1 MYISRYV
8 GSIMFSDQNL
18 SVLWLSDL
26 FVYFEGFKGSFF
38 CQKNVPKAQVCGRGL
53 MHSPAFV
60 RWEAGNSFFPGLFA
74 KLLRTVLMQW
84 SLLDAPS

>member
-38 CQKNVPKAQVCGRGL
+38 ARKMCPK
-53 MHSPAFV
+53 
-60 RWEAGNSFFPGLFA
+60 
-74 KLLRTVLMQW
+74 LRCVEGV
-84 SLLDAPS
+84 